1 MTSVRSNLY
10 QPAPANVVRAE
21 MMLRNV
27 EEITDSSE
35 LYDYIKNKEYTYIGY
50 VKDRCT
56 NFIVFDSNKI
66 SNVTSKHPCI
76 IFTEPMD
83 IHLELDKNNLER
95 PSIINNSI
103 SRAICFVYDD
113 TIRNEIREK
122 LVVTGTK
129 KPGLYL
135 RGYAGLDKVDVKVV
149 PNTCIEYIIFDVSD
163 KKYIAFSEPVDID
176 RKPDNLG
183 LYSSTFRGTDKQVYE
198 VDSYIEKY
206 INPPSKGGIRYI
218 KRTRSTRVKRNT
230 KKNKNN
236 RSHKRR

>member
-1 MTSVRSNLY
+1 MDKRF
-10 QPAPANVVRAE
+10 
-21 MMLRNV
+21 
-27 EEITDSSE
+27 E
-35 LYDYIKNKEYTYIGY
+35 LNED
-50 VKDRCT
+50 
-56 NFIVFDSNKI
+56 
-66 SNVTSKHPCI
+66 
-76 IFTEPMD
+76 
-83 IHLELDKNNLER
+83 NLER
-95 PSIINNSI
+95 PSIINDNI
-103 SRAICFVYDD
+103 SLGICFVYDD
-113 TIRNEIREK
+113 TIHKKIREK

-129 KPGLYL
+129 TPELFL

-149 PNTCIEYIIFDVSD
+149 PKTCIEYIIFDVSG

-183 LYSSTFRGTDKQVYE
+183 FLSHTFSGTKKQVYE

-218 KRTRSTRVKRNT
+218 KRTRNTRVKRNT